1 MSDMNALEIGYSNA
15 IVLGSGEAHYPQVC
29 VNEPGL
35 FGSSVIHSALFF
47 FFSPQSKTPN
57 SFIIVG
63 FRALGSHPESSPSS
77 AWTANLDK

>member
-1 MSDMNALEIGYSNA
+1 MSDTNALEINYSNDTTS
-15 IVLGSGEAHYPQVC
+15 GSRETHYPQVC
-29 VNEPGL
+29 VNELGL
-35 FGSSVIHSALFF
+35 FGSSVTHSAFF
-47 FFSPQSKTPN
+47 PLSRTPN

>member
-1 MSDMNALEIGYSNA
+1 MSDTNALEISYSNYNM
-15 IVLGSGEAHYPQVC
+15 LGSGEAHYPQVC
-29 VNEPGL
+29 VNELGL
-35 FGSSVIHSALFF
+35 FGRSVTHSAFF
-47 FFSPQSKTPN
+47 PPSKTPN